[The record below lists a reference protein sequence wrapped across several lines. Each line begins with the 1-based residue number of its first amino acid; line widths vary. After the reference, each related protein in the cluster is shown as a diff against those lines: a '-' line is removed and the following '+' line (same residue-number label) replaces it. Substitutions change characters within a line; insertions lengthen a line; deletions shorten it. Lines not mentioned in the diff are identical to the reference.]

1 MKKFLIAGAIA
12 LAAAPLA
19 VAGFA
24 GANPG
29 NPQGGN
35 ASTVCDGTP
44 VAGDAVLAWNPT
56 NLWPP
61 NHKPR
66 TINITYTDPDGT
78 GAGQISIDVG
88 QIVELPPTTDES
100 GAGHTSQDF
109 TGANTTG
116 ASVPDNQT
124 AVPSQPV
131 TLLSERSGHDMAGR
145 TYMIPVTCHDGA
157 FSAMANICVT
167 VPHDQ
172 HHAVV
177 QDPTADCAVTTAT
190 G

>member
-1 MKKFLIAGAIA
+1 MKKFLLAGA
-12 LAAAPLA
+12 LTVAAAPLA
-19 VAGFA
+19 VAGWA
-24 GANPG
+24 GASSSNA
-29 NPQGGN
+29 QGGN
-35 ASTVCDGTP
+35 GSTVCDGTP
-44 VAGDAVLAWNPT
+44 AASDATLAWSPT

-78 GAGQISIDVG
+78 GAGRISIDIG
-88 QIVELPPTTDES
+88 QIVELPTTTDDN
-100 GAGHTSQDF
+100 GAGHTSPDY

-116 ASVPDNQT
+116 DSVADNTT
-124 AVPSQPV
+124 AVPKLPV

-145 TYMIPVTCHDGA
+145 TYMIPVTCHDNGMT
-157 FSAMANICVT
+157 AMTNICVT

-177 QDPTADCAVTTAT
+177 QDPTADCVATTAT